1 MKDFLLI
8 GPFNAVH
15 YKGTF
20 PLIKDGK
27 VRLGAGGRV
36 PAFTA
41 PDGAERKLSNT
52 IWFTTLAHDSPA
64 PPIPLTAHYSPEKY
78 PKYGNYDAIEVGRAE
93 DIPCDYYGVMGVPL
107 TFFERWSPG
116 QFELVG
122 ITKRWSELR
131 TKRYGT
137 VECVHPDG
145 RRERRDS
152 IDAGAAIEVSEPPAG
167 RAYYVADGRLYIQ
180 PYTRLLVRRKS

>member
-27 VRLGAGGRV
+27 VRLGAGGHV
-36 PAFTA
+36 PAFTV
-41 PDGAERKLSNT
+41 PSGAERKLGNT
-52 IWFTTLAHDSPA
+52 IWFTTLPHGHVAT
-64 PPIPLTAHYSPEKY
+64 PIPLTAHYSPEKY
-78 PKYGNYDAIEVGRAE
+78 PKYGNYDAIEVGSVK
-93 DIPCDYYGVMGVPL
+93 DIPRDYHGVMGVPL

-122 ITKRWSELR
+122 ITGHWSELR

-137 VECVHPDG
+137 VERVHPDG
-145 RRERRDS
+145 RRERCDS
-152 IDAGAAIEVSEPPAG
+152 LDAGAAIEVAEPPAG
-167 RAYYVADGRLYIQ
+167 RAYYVADGRLYIRL
-180 PYTRLLVRRKS
+180 YTRLLVRRKG